1 MKPGDEVMASDFDGD
16 IQTIGVRA
24 IFVGMSADGKFQTR
38 PAEPGRYKK
47 DIVEWKYCELA
58 CDKEM
63 R

>member
-1 MKPGDEVMASDFDGD
+1 MKAGDEVMVSDFEGD

-24 IFVGMSADGKFQTR
+24 IFVGMSADGKFQAR

-47 DIVEWKYCELA
+47 DLVEWRYCELVR
-58 CDKEM
+58 DKEM

>member
-24 IFVGMSADGKFQTR
+24 IFVGMSEDGKFQTR

-47 DIVEWKYCELA
+47 DLVEWKYCEPV
-58 CDKEM
+58 CDGGD
-63 R
+63 